1 MLLFSFGKSIL
12 KYFENK
18 NKVDKAIKSTTPNLN
33 LFFIYIFFKEMYKS
47 KYLNFFNKNRIIE
60 DNKLNYCQSF
70 SFLAPIT
77 FYAQQDIKNLLNE
90 ILLIG
95 FSQIIFYFH
104 FSKYGQ

>member
-1 MLLFSFGKSIL
+1 
-12 KYFENK
+12 
-18 NKVDKAIKSTTPNLN
+18 
-33 LFFIYIFFKEMYKS
+33 MYKS

-70 SFLAPIT
+70 SFLVPIT

-95 FSQIIFYFH
+95 LSQIIFYFH
-104 FSKYGQ
+104 FSIYGQ

>member
-1 MLLFSFGKSIL
+1 
-12 KYFENK
+12 
-18 NKVDKAIKSTTPNLN
+18 
-33 LFFIYIFFKEMYKS
+33 MYKS

-95 FSQIIFYFH
+95 LSQIIFYFH
-104 FSKYGQ
+104 FSIYGP